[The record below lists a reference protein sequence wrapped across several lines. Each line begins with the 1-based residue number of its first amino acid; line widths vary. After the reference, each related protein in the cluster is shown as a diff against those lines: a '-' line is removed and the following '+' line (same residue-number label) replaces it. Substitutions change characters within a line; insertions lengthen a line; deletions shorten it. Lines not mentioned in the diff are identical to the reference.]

1 MKNYL
6 LPFLFFCSTL
16 VAQNTTYKDTTSYK
30 TNEKYDQFFPKTLRG
45 KIKTMHTLGCQIAY
59 KGDTPVV
66 VYRLPYKGEDKIY
79 SYTSHFDKRGNEVAL
94 YTYDALGNLMDW
106 EIKTFNKAD
115 SLTYQKFSYVIFS
128 TRHYRERFNS
138 YNDKNLLVKRK
149 DVDVDSYGSKV
160 SLYFYNEADNIIK
173 EEDYYKNKL
182 FYTAL
187 YTYDAKGKL
196 LEKKEKEKN
205 PKKHSTTIYEYDTLG
220 NLIRITEKEKGEKPY
235 IITNRIY
242 KNNTL
247 IKKYDNNSYLLYT
260 YKEGKLIE
268 TESYYTGIGIDY
280 IIDRKVI
287 TKYNEKG
294 QIIEKLEY
302 QGNILEQE
310 TNYFYDE
317 NGKEIKGTSYKKG
330 QEKYTWENKYSPE
343 GYLIEKAWK
352 REKGNPK
359 TLYYY
364 DAIGNCIKIKEYY
377 KGKLTNI
384 YERTFTYYE

>member
-30 TNEKYDQFFPKTLRG
+30 TNEEYDQFFPKPLRG
-45 KIKTMHTLGCQIAY
+45 KIKMMHTLGCQIAY
-59 KGDTPVV
+59 KGDTPVI
-66 VYRLPYKGEDKIY
+66 VYRLPYKDMDEIY

-94 YTYDALGNLMDW
+94 YTYDDLGNLMDW

-115 SLTYQKFSYVIFS
+115 SLTYQKFSYVIGS
-128 TRHYRERFNS
+128 TRYYTERFNS
-138 YNDKNLLVKRK
+138 YNDKNLLVNRK

-173 EEDYYKNKL
+173 EEDYYKDKL
-182 FYTAL
+182 FHTTL

-220 NLIRITEKEKGEKPY
+220 NLIRVTEKEKGEKSY
-235 IITNRIY
+235 ILTNRIY
-242 KNNTL
+242 ENNTL
-247 IKKYDNNSYLLYT
+247 IKEYDDHSYVLYT

-287 TKYNEKG
+287 KKYNEKG
-294 QIIEKLEY
+294 QIIKKLEY

-317 NGKEIKGTSYKKG
+317 NGKEIKGTSYKRG
-330 QEKYTWENKYSPE
+330 QEKSTWENKYSPE

-352 REKGNPK
+352 REKENPK

-364 DAIGNCIKIKEYY
+364 DAIGNCIKIEEYY
-377 KGKLTNI
+377 EGKLTNI
-384 YERTFTYYE
+384 YERIFTYYK

>member
-16 VAQNTTYKDTTSYK
+16 VAQNTANKDTIAYK
-30 TNEKYDQFFPKTLRG
+30 TNERYDQFFSKPLRG
-45 KIKTMHTLGCQIAY
+45 KIKMMHTVGCKIEY
-59 KGDTPVV
+59 LGDTPVA
-66 VYRLPYKGEDKIY
+66 VYHLFHKNKINPYT
-79 SYTSHFDKRGNEVAL
+79 YTYHFDKRGNDIAF

-106 EIKTFNKAD
+106 EIKTFNKED
-115 SLTYQKFSYVIFS
+115 SLTYRKISYVIDS
-128 TRHYRERFNS
+128 IRHSAERFNL
-138 YNDKNLLVKRK
+138 YNDKNLLVERK
-149 DVDVDSYGSKV
+149 DIDRYGSKV
-160 SLYFYNEADNIIK
+160 SIYSYNEEDNIIK
-173 EEDYYKNKL
+173 EEDYYKDKL

-235 IITNRIY
+235 ILTNRIY
-242 KNNTL
+242 ENNTL
-247 IKKYDNNSYLLYT
+247 IKEYDDHSYVLYT

-268 TESYYTGIGIDY
+268 IESYYTGIGIDY

-330 QEKYTWENKYSPE
+330 QEKSTWENKYSPE

-364 DAIGNCIKIKEYY
+364 DAIGNCIKIEEYY

>member
-1 MKNYL
+1 MKFYL
-6 LPFLFFCSTL
+6 LSFLFFSI
-16 VAQNTTYKDTTSYK
+16 VISAQNIANKDTIPYK
-30 TNEKYDQFFPKTLRG
+30 TNEKYDQFFSKPLRG
-45 KIKTMHTLGCQIAY
+45 KIKMMHTVGCRIEYQRDI
-59 KGDTPVV
+59 PVA
-66 VYRLPYKGEDKIY
+66 VYHLFHKNKIDPYT
-79 SYTSHFDKRGNEVAL
+79 YTYHFDKRGNDIAF

-115 SLTYQKFSYVIFS
+115 SLTYRKISYVIDS
-128 TRHYRERFNS
+128 IRHSEEIFNL
-138 YNDKNLLVKRK
+138 YNDKNLLVERK
-149 DVDVDSYGSKV
+149 DIDRYGSKI

-173 EEDYYKNKL
+173 EEDYYKDKL

-187 YTYDAKGKL
+187 YTYDTKGKL

-220 NLIRITEKEKGEKPY
+220 NLIRVTEKEKGEKSY
-235 IITNRIY
+235 ILTNRIY
-242 KNNTL
+242 ENNTL
-247 IKKYDNNSYLLYT
+247 IKEYDDHSYLLYT

-294 QIIEKLEY
+294 KIIKKLEY

-317 NGKEIKGTSYKKG
+317 NGKEIKGILYKY
-330 QEKYTWENKYSPE
+330 EKEKSRWENKYSPE

-352 REKGNPK
+352 REKGNSK

-364 DAIGNCIKIKEYY
+364 DAIGNCIKIEEYY
-377 KGKLTNI
+377 EGKLTNI